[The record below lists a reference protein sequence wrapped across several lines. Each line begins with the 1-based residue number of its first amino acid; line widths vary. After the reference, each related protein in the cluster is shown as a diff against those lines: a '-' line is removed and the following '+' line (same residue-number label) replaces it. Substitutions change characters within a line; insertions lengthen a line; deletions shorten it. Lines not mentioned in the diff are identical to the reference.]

1 MAIQQG
7 DYENLLARCSDY
19 QGALALLKQHRPY
32 LEMLPSIRRPQE
44 SIVTIPLPNISV
56 RRSLESSTGPL
67 NKRREVVP
75 LPCDLVIL
83 MCDPEW
89 KIKTGVDV
97 VLFIHRPDEDFSEL
111 LCRWRQTQI
120 LLSESYEWL
129 MPMGYEH
136 LLNEGSER
144 PYPLFVTFPQ
154 TPERIIRGLN
164 GAKLPVIV
172 YTPTLWSDPDE
183 RSGLVEPLQFES
195 EELIDDGDEALREW
209 GIDIEAADEGDES

>member
-1 MAIQQG
+1 MATQQG
-7 DYENLLARCSDY
+7 DYEHLLARCSDY
-19 QGALALLKQHRPY
+19 RGALTLLKQHRPY

-44 SIVTIPLPNISV
+44 SIVTIPLPNISL
-56 RRSLESSTGPL
+56 RRVLSHAAGPI
-67 NKRREVVP
+67 NTRREVVS

-111 LCRWRQTQI
+111 LSRWRHTQI

-129 MPMGYEH
+129 MPTQHQH
-136 LLNEGSER
+136 LLNEGSEQ
-144 PYPLFVTFPQ
+144 PYPLFITFPK

-164 GAKLPVIV
+164 GAGLPVVV
-172 YTPTLWSDPDE
+172 YTPTLWSDPEE
-183 RSGLVEPLQFES
+183 RGELITPPQFDS
-195 EELIDDGDEALREW
+195 EELTDGDDDALREL
-209 GIDIEAADEGDES
+209 GIDLEAMDEGDEA